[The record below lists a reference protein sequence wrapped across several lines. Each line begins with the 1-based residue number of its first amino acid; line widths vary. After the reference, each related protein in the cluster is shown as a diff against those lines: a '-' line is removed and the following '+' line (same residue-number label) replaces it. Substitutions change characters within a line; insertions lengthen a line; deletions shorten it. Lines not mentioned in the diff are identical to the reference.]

1 MSSLLVEINR
11 QKLKLYDQEFNKLTN
26 KYTQLLNASSN
37 LQKEI
42 DELKK
47 ENDELKKEND
57 ELKKEN
63 KKNNSMIENIFY
75 TTNENGYNY
84 ELEQINLNKT

>member
-26 KYTQLLNASSN
+26 KYSQLLNEYTNASTN

-47 ENDELKKEND
+47 ENN

-63 KKNNSMIENIFY
+63 KKYNSMIENIFY
-75 TTNENGYNY
+75 TTNENGYSY
-84 ELEQINLNKT
+84 ELEQINLNKM

>member
-47 ENDELKKEND
+47 ENDELKKEN
-57 ELKKEN
+57 